1 MTRTDVAR
9 RVPVPALG
17 MLLVLALVAAALVV
31 ARPAPAKAAAEEA
44 FCTGE
49 GLMVLYPRS
58 GSGPPISARMR
69 TCVIRVPGPVGDAP
83 ARSARIVVWGI
94 AGSRIK
100 ASLTITLHN
109 YYTGRGMRGRGGTW
123 SVNHPTIQ
131 VTTSADRSGVC
142 TYAQGYVSSVYATY
156 NGRGYSGGGLFQST
170 RSQQGCR

>member
-1 MTRTDVAR
+1 MRKLRTV
-9 RVPVPALG
+9 
-17 MLLVLALVAAALVV
+17 LVALLAAASLV
-31 ARPAPAKAAAEEA
+31 AIRPAPASAAEEA

-49 GLMVLYPRS
+49 GLMVLNPRS

-69 TCVIRVPGPVGDAP
+69 TCVIRVPGPAGNAP

-94 AGSRIK
+94 GGSQIK
-100 ASLTITLHN
+100 ATLTITLHN
-109 YYTGRGMRGRGGTW
+109 YHTGRGMRGVGGTW
-123 SVNHPTIQ
+123 GVNHPTIQ

-156 NGRGYSGGGLFQST
+156 NGRAYSGGGLFQST